1 MWTGWSLSTT
11 TLKRVAVQ
19 YFWWRCS
26 SIWRGSRTSPRK
38 PAAIPPTRPL
48 GHPGGRSDHDHPPV
62 AALTEWGP
70 PLRGGRL
77 PPGGQSIKLMPS
89 RPNSVSYCGKRIP
102 THARQINPV
111 IYQLCCFV
119 EDFLKLFVL
128 ISTPFLCHNRGKR
141 VARMIWFHQGGCP
154 LRRVRYGWMDL
165 QRSKEVPID
174 TKWPQIVTQSESGI
188 ICNQT
193 SVT

>member
-1 MWTGWSLSTT
+1 MKHDL
-11 TLKRVAVQ
+11 
-19 YFWWRCS
+19 CS
-26 SIWRGSRTSPRK
+26 SPCK

-89 RPNSVSYCGKRIP
+89 RPNSVSYCGKHIP

-128 ISTPFLCHNRGKR
+128 ISTPFLCHKR
-141 VARMIWFHQGGCP
+141 VKKVTRMIWFHQGGSPKECEIW
-154 LRRVRYGWMDL
+154 VYG
-165 QRSKEVPID
+165 SKEIERGCIWLAKV
-174 TKWPQIVTQSESGI
+174 VTESESGI
-188 ICNQT
+188 ISNQIGV
-193 SVT
+193 S

>member
-1 MWTGWSLSTT
+1 MERKHDL
-11 TLKRVAVQ
+11 
-19 YFWWRCS
+19 CS
-26 SIWRGSRTSPRK
+26 SPCK

-128 ISTPFLCHNRGKR
+128 ISTPFLCHHKRKESGKND
-141 VARMIWFHQGGCP
+141 MISS
-154 LRRVRYGWMDL
+154 RRVPFKKGEVWMNGSTEIE
-165 QRSKEVPID
+165 R
-174 TKWPQIVTQSESGI
+174 G
-188 ICNQT
+188 CN
-193 SVT
+193 

>member
-1 MWTGWSLSTT
+1 MFLP
-11 TLKRVAVQ
+11 
-19 YFWWRCS
+19 C
-26 SIWRGSRTSPRK
+26 K

-48 GHPGGRSDHDHPPV
+48 GQPGGRSDHDHPPV

-70 PLRGGRL
+70 PLRGGSL

-128 ISTPFLCHNRGKR
+128 ISTPFLCHNRGKKND
-141 VARMIWFHQGGCP
+141 MISS
-154 LRRVRYGWMDL
+154 RRVSFKKSEVWMNGSTEIE
-165 QRSKEVPID
+165 R
-174 TKWPQIVTQSESGI
+174 G
-188 ICNQT
+188 CN
-193 SVT
+193 